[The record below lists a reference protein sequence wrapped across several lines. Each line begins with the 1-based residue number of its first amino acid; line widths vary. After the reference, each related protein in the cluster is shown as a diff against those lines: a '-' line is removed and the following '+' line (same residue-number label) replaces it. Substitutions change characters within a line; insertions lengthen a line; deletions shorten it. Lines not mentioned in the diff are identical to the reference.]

1 MKKLRMF
8 TPIPSLAAGF
18 SVTPPQIHLHTEV
31 PRPGH
36 FGIVE
41 GGIVMEIQKVL
52 EFWDPR
58 CELEDYH
65 SAKQ

>member
-8 TPIPSLAAGF
+8 TPTPSLAAGF

-52 EFWDPR
+52 DPR
-58 CELEDYH
+58 CELEHYH